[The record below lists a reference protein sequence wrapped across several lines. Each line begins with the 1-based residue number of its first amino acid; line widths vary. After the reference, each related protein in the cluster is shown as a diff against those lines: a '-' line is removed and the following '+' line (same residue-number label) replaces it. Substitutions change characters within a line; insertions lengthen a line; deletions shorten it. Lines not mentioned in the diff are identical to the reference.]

1 MLNMRHP
8 RLLLS
13 LALACVPAA
22 ACSDITYTTPIA
34 FEARLLNRTGDG
46 VTGQVA
52 AVTQHRNTQAG
63 MDVTGN
69 EATRYGWQ
77 INNGTCAQ
85 PGSIVGGRGNYP
97 DVTTDADGRGTIERT
112 FVSELLTTDRD
123 YHAVIVDAATRQII
137 IACGELEQKNF

>member
-1 MLNMRHP
+1 MRHP
-8 RLLLS
+8 RLLLGLL
-13 LALACVPAA
+13 LALAPVA

-63 MDVTGN
+63 IDVTGA
-69 EATRYGWQ
+69 EATSYGWQ
-77 INNGTCAQ
+77 INNGTCTA
-85 PGSIVGGRGNYP
+85 PGPIVGGRGNYP

-112 FVSELLTTDRD
+112 FVSELLTDDRE
-123 YHAVIVDAATRQII
+123 YHAVIVDAVTRQTI
-137 IACGELEQKNF
+137 IACGELDQKFF

>member
-1 MLNMRHP
+1 MRNR
-8 RLLLS
+8 RLLLT
-13 LALACVPAA
+13 LALACAPAA

-63 MDVTGN
+63 MDVTGA
-69 EATRYGWQ
+69 EATQYGWQ
-77 INNGTCAQ
+77 INNGTCAA

-112 FVSELLTTDRD
+112 FVAELLTTDRD
-123 YHAVIVDAATRQII
+123 YHAVIVDAATRQTI
-137 IACGELEQKNF
+137 IACGELEQKFF